1 MPVSGGCGEGVGRDV
16 GGGVN
21 SSCDVGDVQL
31 LLKTEVGKL
40 VVSLNSCS
48 CMVTKMR
55 KRN

>member
-1 MPVSGGCGEGVGRDV
+1 M
-16 GGGVN
+16 N

-31 LLKTEVGKL
+31 LLKTEVEKL

-48 CMVTKMR
+48 CMKTKMR